1 MKNHLTSSYAWYIVG
16 MLWVIAMLNYL
27 DRVMLTTMHDSLVA
41 SIPMDNKQFGALT
54 SAFLWV
60 YGISSPL
67 GGFLADKFSR
77 KKIILFSLFVWT
89 LVSLGMGYVH
99 TYSEL
104 LFLRSI
110 MGIGEAFYIPAA
122 LALIV
127 DYHKQST
134 RSLATGIHMSGLY
147 TGYILGGLGGFIAQ
161 YFGWRYG
168 YHFLGIFGVI
178 YIILMA
184 FFLHD
189 FSGTTQKK
197 THEAEV
203 PSVEPPQNSIR
214 FLSSFGSLIK
224 NPSFLLLVSYFSL
237 LGVAFWVIT
246 GWLPLFL
253 EEHFKLSVGVA
264 GISATLYIQIASF
277 AGILIG
283 GTLSDHWIKR
293 SIKGRIYL
301 PVIGFVLATPALF
314 VTATTNIF
322 VLAIVGLSIF
332 GVARGFSDSNLMPI
346 LCQVIDDRLRATGY
360 GILNFLSTICGGTMI
375 YIAGFLKDAHV
386 DLSVVFIIASGC
398 LLLASASLYFVKP
411 RTQE

>member
-1 MKNHLTSSYAWYIVG
+1 MKNKSVSYYAWYIVG
-16 MLWVIAMLNYL
+16 MLWVVAMLNYL

-54 SAFLWV
+54 SVFLWI

-77 KKIILFSLFVWT
+77 KKIILFSLTVWT
-89 LVSLGMGYVH
+89 VVSLCMGFVH
-99 TYSEL
+99 SYAEL
-104 LFLRSI
+104 FCLRAI

-127 DYHKQST
+127 EYHQKET
-134 RSLATGIHMSGLY
+134 RSLAIGIHMSGLY
-147 TGYILGGLGGFIAQ
+147 TGYILGGLGGFVAQ

-168 YHFLGIFGVI
+168 YHFLGVI
-178 YIILMA
+178 GIAYIIFIF
-184 FFLHD
+184 FFLRD
-189 FSGTTQKK
+189 FSGQNNKGSESFEQKK
-197 THEAEV
+197 SEKKQI
-203 PSVEPPQNSIR
+203 S
-214 FLSSFGSLIK
+214 FLTTFGILIK
-224 NPSFLLLVSYFSL
+224 NPSFLLLVGYFSL

-253 EEHFKLSVGVA
+253 EEHFKLGIGEA

-277 AGILIG
+277 VGIILG
-283 GTLSDHWIKR
+283 GILSDHWVKK

-314 VTATTNIF
+314 VTSTTNVF
-322 VLAIVGLSIF
+322 LFAIIGLSIF
-332 GVARGFSDSNLMPI
+332 GLARGVSDSNVMPI
-346 LCQVIDDRLRATGY
+346 LCQVVDTRYRATGY

-375 YIAGFLKDAHV
+375 YVAGFLKDAHV
-386 DLSVVFIIASGC
+386 DLSIVFIIASGC
-398 LLLASASLYFVKP
+398 LLLASSFLYFVKP